1 MEENMNSEEQ
11 LKQEYGNTL
20 HFRVPE
26 NYFQNFN
33 KEMMERIRKEEEG
46 NAQVR
51 KTAVVRRLR
60 PLRWAAAACVAGVVL
75 ALGGRFIA
83 NNNDGMQ
90 QTAQPAP
97 LASTATAN
105 QQDDIDKAIDFYMV
119 NEYEAYDL
127 LAEN

>member
-1 MEENMNSEEQ
+1 
-11 LKQEYGNTL
+11 
-20 HFRVPE
+20 
-26 NYFQNFN
+26 
-33 KEMMERIRKEEEG
+33 
-46 NAQVR
+46 
-51 KTAVVRRLR
+51 
-60 PLRWAAAACVAGVVL
+60 VAGVVL

-83 NNNDGMQ
+83 NNGDGMQ

>member
-33 KEMMERIRKEEEG
+33 KEMMERIRKEEEC

-83 NNNDGMQ
+83 NNGDGMQ